1 MNQRRTSGF
10 SPEGLQRLS
19 DAFARDI
26 AARLIPGAVIML
38 WRHGETAYLE
48 AMGVRDPGTGTAMT
62 LDTIFRIYSMTK
74 PITSV
79 ALMMLAEE
87 GRVRLDEPVAT
98 YIPSFGD
105 VRVGIERD
113 GRLEHVMPLVPM
125 TIHDLMRHTSGIT
138 YGFFGESLV
147 KRSYL
152 IDGVTEGDYDT
163 AEFAERIARQP
174 LAYQPGTV
182 WDYSHSTDV
191 LGRIVEIASGVSLG
205 TFFKRRIF
213 EPLGMVDTAFYLTDS
228 ARIERLAEP
237 FADDRVIGTGVQISD
252 PRAPHR
258 FEGGGG
264 GLVSTVSDYAR
275 FVQMLLD
282 RGIAGRTRF
291 LGPRTLA
298 FMTADHVGP
307 RSGAVPGPMYLPGPG
322 FGFGLGFGVRVEAGG
337 PPYPGSVGEFNWG
350 GVAGTYFW
358 VDPREDMYAI
368 TLIAAPKYRQR
379 YRGLVKNLVYA
390 AMVE

>member
-1 MNQRRTSGF
+1 M
-10 SPEGLQRLS
+10 S

-74 PITSV
+74 PVTSV

-237 FADDRVIGTGVQISD
+237 FADDRVIGTGVQTPI
-252 PRAPHR
+252 RAR
-258 FEGGGG
+258 RIASKAAAAGSYRRSRTMR
-264 GLVSTVSDYAR
+264 VSCRCCSTVESQAAR
-275 FVQMLLD
+275 ASSA
-282 RGIAGRTRF
+282 RG
-291 LGPRTLA
+291 
-298 FMTADHVGP
+298 
-307 RSGAVPGPMYLPGPG
+307 RSL
-322 FGFGLGFGVRVEAGG
+322 
-337 PPYPGSVGEFNWG
+337 S
-350 GVAGTYFW
+350 
-358 VDPREDMYAI
+358 
-368 TLIAAPKYRQR
+368 
-379 YRGLVKNLVYA
+379 
-390 AMVE
+390 

>member
-1 MNQRRTSGF
+1 
-10 SPEGLQRLS
+10 
-19 DAFARDI
+19 
-26 AARLIPGAVIML
+26 ML

-48 AMGVRDPGTGTAMT
+48 AMGVRDPGSGTAMT

-79 ALMMLAEE
+79 ALMMLVEE

-113 GRLEHVMPLVPM
+113 GRLEFVMPLVPM

-138 YGFFGESLV
+138 YGFFGEGLV

-152 IDGVTEGDYDT
+152 NDGVSEGDYDT

-205 TFFKRRIF
+205 AFFKRRLF
-213 EPLGMVDTAFYLTDS
+213 EPLGMVDTAFYLTD
-228 ARIERLAEP
+228 AGRIERLAEP
-237 FADDRVIGTGVQISD
+237 FPDDRVIGTGVEISD
-252 PRAPHR
+252 PRTPHR

-264 GLVSTVSDYAR
+264 GLVSTMRDYSR
-275 FVQMLLD
+275 FVRMLLD
-282 RGIAGRTRF
+282 RGIAGGTRF
-291 LGPRTLA
+291 VSPKTLA

-337 PPYPGSVGEFNWG
+337 APYPGSVGEFNWG

-358 VDPREDMYAI
+358 VDPREDMFAI
-368 TLIAAPKYRQR
+368 TLIAAPKHRQR